1 MQDAPE
7 PVEILTAVAALM
19 RDTVMPQL
27 SGHSAFLVRVAA
39 NAIDLVRRQIEQQ
52 SESDAQE
59 IARLRVLLQQDGTL
73 EELNRSLCE
82 AIETGR
88 FNAGT
93 RGLAEH
99 LWATTMSKLAVDQP
113 TYAAYARELARTT
126 R

>member
-7 PVEILTAVAALM
+7 PLEILTAVAALM

-39 NAIDLVRRQIEQQ
+39 NAIDLVRRQIELQ

-59 IARLRVLLQQDGTL
+59 IARLQALLKQDGTL

-88 FNAGT
+88 LNAGT

-99 LWATTMSKLAVDQP
+99 FWATTMSKLAVDQP
-113 TYAAYARELARTT
+113 GYAAYARELARTT